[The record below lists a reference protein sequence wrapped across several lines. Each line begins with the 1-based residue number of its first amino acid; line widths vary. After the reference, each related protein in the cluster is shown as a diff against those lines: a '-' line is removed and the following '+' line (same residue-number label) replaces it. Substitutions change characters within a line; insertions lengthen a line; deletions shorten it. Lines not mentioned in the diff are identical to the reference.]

1 MSIFKVHTEDRPADG
16 RLLFDLGGGLPRPRR
31 HDRSYRL
38 VALDLDGSLLD
49 PAHRI
54 SPANRH
60 AVQDCLDR
68 GVRVVL
74 ASGRLFASVRPHC
87 RSLRLV
93 GPQITLNGA
102 IIADADSGASS
113 AVAGLAAEAVAAAAG
128 ALTGAGLPFVVFGRD
143 GIYTRSHGAHCDL
156 LMEYGEPR
164 PVVVPALD
172 GRSLPDPVKVVTFVA
187 EGSSAERKV
196 RSAMR
201 GR

>member
-54 SPANRH
+54 SPANRR

-87 RSLRLV
+87 RSLGLV

-102 IIADADSGASS
+102 VIADADSGASS
-113 AVAGLAAEAVAAAAG
+113 AVSGLTAEAVAAAAG
-128 ALTGAGLPFVVFGRD
+128 AATAGGPPLVVFCPGGD
-143 GIYTRSHGAHCDL
+143 STLS
-156 LMEYGEPR
+156 PR
-164 PVVVPALD
+164 GPLGPL
-172 GRSLPDPVKVVTFVA
+172 
-187 EGSSAERKV
+187 
-196 RSAMR
+196 
-201 GR
+201 